1 MSTRNP
7 LAAWDAAVTA
17 YLTNRR
23 ALGRVYKKGG
33 TP

>member
-1 MSTRNP
+1 MPTRNP

-23 ALGRVYKKGG
+23 ALGRMYENEEY
-33 TP
+33 T